1 MAFTF
6 EQAFCF
12 SFLFFFSFSLLHLL
26 VFRSLISS
34 LHGILVLSNWPQ
46 CIPRQQRCCD
56 RIDEV
61 SWTSPSCY
69 HCKPPFPTP
78 WGLFC
83 KGIVQTW
90 TDFAN
95 RVPPPPPLFP
105 LSSMRMG
112 RIVRPPRGQAKLCQ
126 KPSHKRNWMKGA
138 ISHYL
143 NIILNVNTRM
153 SGGEIVTLFDC
164 PENLELWIAQ
174 CGSWMTASLKSV
186 GFIRVQVL
194 RALSS
199 ARALLPSWPRV
210 IPTITIR
217 LPPLFLPRPLPLT
230 PLITL
235 APWNTPPSTF

>member
-6 EQAFCF
+6 EQAFF
-12 SFLFFFSFSLLHLL
+12 FDFFSFFLFSLHHLF

-69 HCKPPFPTP
+69 HCKPSF
-78 WGLFC
+78 
-83 KGIVQTW
+83 
-90 TDFAN
+90 
-95 RVPPPPPLFP
+95 
-105 LSSMRMG
+105 
-112 RIVRPPRGQAKLCQ
+112 RIVRPPGGQAKLCQ
-126 KPSHKRNWMKGA
+126 KLSHKRKWMKGA

-153 SGGEIVTLFDC
+153 SGGEIVILFDC
-164 PENLELWIAQ
+164 PENLERWIAQ
-174 CGSWMTASLKSV
+174 CGSSMTASLKSV